1 MKQHLK
7 QHLLRT
13 WKNKAVAL
21 VLLAIN
27 LGITLLTLDI
37 TFLVM
42 MLPIILALFF
52 AKRDHIDL
60 EDLEHDE

>member
-1 MKQHLK
+1 MKEHLK
-7 QHLLRT
+7 RT
-13 WKNKAVAL
+13 WKNKAIAL

-27 LGITLLTLDI
+27 LGIVLLTLDI

-52 AKRDHIDL
+52 AKRDYIDM
-60 EDLEHDE
+60 EGRDHDE